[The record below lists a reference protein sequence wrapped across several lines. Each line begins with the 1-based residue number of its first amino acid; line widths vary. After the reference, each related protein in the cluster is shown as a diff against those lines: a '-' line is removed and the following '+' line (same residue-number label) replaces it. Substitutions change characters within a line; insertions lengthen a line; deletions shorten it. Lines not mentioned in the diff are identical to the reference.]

1 MFLLLNLLLI
11 FFGIGLFGLSY
22 SLFRKSKEDKEG
34 LKIYGAFGYGGV
46 VLIVGGAGQIIGYY
60 VSYPW
65 WYSLVTLICLEIAVY
80 FLIRPGF
87 RKSNQGAWKRK
98 NILKIIFDVVIV
110 LSAIL
115 LACDLFGLRFSSIQS
130 ELARLSF
137 SLGNIGEIW
146 ISDISRKAKNI
157 YIALL
162 IIAVVFIVIDLVRF
176 M

>member
-1 MFLLLNLLLI
+1 
-11 FFGIGLFGLSY
+11 
-22 SLFRKSKEDKEG
+22 
-34 LKIYGAFGYGGV
+34 
-46 VLIVGGAGQIIGYY
+46 
-60 VSYPW
+60 
-65 WYSLVTLICLEIAVY
+65 SLVTLICLEIAVY

-176 M
+176 I